1 MRGAGWNERKLWL
14 RGMLQLGNSRHG
26 APWLKPSLLPLCPSV
41 GGPRVLTWSH
51 KQDGSEPHLLPGM
64 YAKTCGGGV
73 PKKEASSILMCLC
86 QTFEAL

>member
-1 MRGAGWNERKLWL
+1 M
-14 RGMLQLGNSRHG
+14 
-26 APWLKPSLLPLCPSV
+26 
-41 GGPRVLTWSH
+41 LTWSH